1 MLFRAL
7 HPGISISILL
17 YVSLC
22 QLHGEH
28 GETIA
33 WMARRA
39 PLWFHPFTGTAKPN
53 RFEGVLKSESMAP
66 GN

>member
-7 HPGISISILL
+7 HPSISTSILL

-33 WMARRA
+33 WMAGS
-39 PLWFHPFTGTAKPN
+39 PPPWFHPFTGVAKPN
-53 RFEGVLKSESMAP
+53 RFEGVLK
-66 GN
+66 N